1 MPVSTFSHGSTTIRA
16 GARSEIVSRW
26 NSTRERIL
34 LDDQRVKD
42 QQIQELDGTGL
53 YERSDWPMRPV
64 SVSPPAAVAESG
76 GNGNGGFEVAV
87 VEGSH
92 HITDVAT
99 CEPEAQ
105 WVVVADD
112 DGVDDV
118 DERPQSWASHRAS
131 GNGTWPRGRAALLP
145 VREDE
150 EASHEPVNPRKGRDS
165 GTSVSP
171 SPNPE
176 PGPERV
182 LGSRVP
188 TMITYIDLH

>member
-64 SVSPPAAVAESG
+64 SVSPPAGSG
-76 GNGNGGFEVAV
+76 GNAFESAIA

-92 HITDVAT
+92 HITDVVT

-105 WVVVADD
+105 WVAD
-112 DGVDDV
+112 DDV
-118 DERPQSWASHRAS
+118 DEIPQNWSSHRAS

-150 EASHEPVNPRKGRDS
+150 EVSQESLGVVKGRDS

-171 SPNPE
+171 SPNAE
-176 PGPERV
+176 EMFATSTRQ
-182 LGSRVP
+182 RQ
-188 TMITYIDLH
+188 TQ